1 MLFNRSH
8 AKKYL
13 FTWGAQNTQTSY
25 SVVGDH
31 EENNKQTIIPQRQK
45 AILQINKRN
54 KKKTRNNIIY
64 SINAVLDLL

>member
-1 MLFNRSH
+1 MLRSIFLH
-8 AKKYL
+8 GEHKITK
-13 FTWGAQNTQTSY
+13 QNTQTSY

-54 KKKTRNNIIY
+54 KKTRNNIIY